1 MTSARTALSPRARL
15 GAQLAR
21 RREPVQQR
29 ARKTVEL
36 ILDTAAALIEEI
48 GVEAFN
54 TNVLAE
60 RAGVRV
66 RTVYR
71 YFPNKLAVLTAVAER
86 LAAEWDGWFDGF
98 RALADPRAGWR
109 TLWVAYVDKFV
120 QGIRRV
126 PGGLAIRRA
135 MRALPELQAIDR
147 QDNER
152 LARELAA
159 ALERRGVGLPRAR
172 LTPIA
177 RMLIETAVT
186 VLDLA
191 LLVPQ
196 AQASALIDELKHMHL
211 TYLEACLEGR
221 ATRRG

>member
-120 QGIRRV
+120 QGIRSV

-159 ALERRGVGLPRAR
+159 ALGSP
-172 LTPIA
+172 P
-177 RMLIETAVT
+177 
-186 VLDLA
+186 
-191 LLVPQ
+191 
-196 AQASALIDELKHMHL
+196 
-211 TYLEACLEGR
+211 
-221 ATRRG
+221 